1 MDLPRTCC
9 DDARVLVLLIQG
21 PKGSTLPGPCDSP
34 AVSTPTVH
42 SVLFIP
48 FSDSLLCSRRSIC
61 LLLQLIRFFLGNDVT
76 VGDLRI
82 ENSPKFHLKFDDC
95 QHMRA
100 DGLLLIDKLALLI
113 LF

>member
-1 MDLPRTCC
+1 
-9 DDARVLVLLIQG
+9 
-21 PKGSTLPGPCDSP
+21 
-34 AVSTPTVH
+34 
-42 SVLFIP
+42 
-48 FSDSLLCSRRSIC
+48 
-61 LLLQLIRFFLGNDVT
+61 LLQLIRFFLGNDVT